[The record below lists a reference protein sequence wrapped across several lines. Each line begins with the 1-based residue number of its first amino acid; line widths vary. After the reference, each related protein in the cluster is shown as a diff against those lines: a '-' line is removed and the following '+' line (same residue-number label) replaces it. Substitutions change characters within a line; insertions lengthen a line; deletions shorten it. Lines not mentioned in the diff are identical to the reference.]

1 MGAAWGR
8 FFETEVGAS
17 AALTGLVFVALSIN
31 LSRIIKTPH
40 LVSRAFEALL
50 LLIQPVVYG
59 LTVLAPLGHVERG
72 ALSLAFGTT
81 FAVAVNVSLM
91 RARPENGA
99 FLREYRMRWVCVQL
113 SMLSELV
120 GCTLLVVGNRSGL
133 GLIGFGA
140 LACVAI
146 GIANAWVLLIEILR

>member
-1 MGAAWGR
+1 MKPA
-8 FFETEVGAS
+8 

-31 LSRIIKTPH
+31 LSKIIQWPH

-59 LTVLAPLGHVERG
+59 LTLLAPIGHVAKG
-72 ALSLAFGTT
+72 VMTLTFGTA
-81 FAVAVNVSLM
+81 FALAVNVSVA
-91 RARPENGA
+91 RARPVND
-99 FLREYRMRWVCVQL
+99 EYLAEYYVRLACVEVA
-113 SMLSELV
+113 MVSELV
-120 GCTLLVVGNRSGL
+120 GGTLLVMGNGFAF
-133 GLIGFGA
+133 GFVGFGA